1 MEAAR
6 MSRRIAM
13 YFAWDRDAETS
24 APLGE
29 LNNRFP
35 SLFEVR
41 RLFWPAYETLAGPAD
56 GQGID
61 GFLEAI
67 FLRNFAR
74 FGEQVAVT
82 TGRPPRLV
90 QRRTSAGDT
99 PLDAALLDQVDTLIV
114 ISFDTQHSGQAASET
129 EIAAVRAFLARPEAM
144 LFVCPHHDVG
154 DTEGLAPDAALARQV
169 AEFHHHGDIA
179 LPGQQRFGGFGLS
192 LMAGLGAPIR
202 NRFGLR
208 PAQAENGDPAPFI
221 EVAEDRFGLLAE
233 VPYLNLHP
241 HLPHYER
248 LDAGADALEVLA
260 RLTVHAEAPVH
271 PVMPPGGAFDAIL
284 QSRPEAGLGRLAVC
298 DATLWSSTAGGLNG
312 LQMLWKNV
320 IGA

>member
-1 MEAAR
+1 

-13 YFAWDRDAETS
+13 YFAWDWLAETA
-24 APLGE
+24 APLGD
-29 LNNRFP
+29 LDNRFP
-35 SLFEVR
+35 ALFEVR
-41 RLFWPAYETLAGPAD
+41 RLFWPTYEALAQAAG

-61 GFLEAI
+61 GFLESI

-74 FGEQVAVT
+74 FGELAAVT
-82 TGRPPRLV
+82 TGRPPRLI
-90 QRRTSAGDT
+90 QRRAPVGDT
-99 PLDAALLDQVDTLIV
+99 PLDAALLDQIDTLIV
-114 ISFDTQHSGQAASET
+114 ISFDSQRTGQAASEA
-129 EIAAVRAFLARPEAM
+129 EISAVRAFLGRPESM

-154 DTEGLAPDAALARQV
+154 DTAGLAPGAALARQV

-208 PAQAENGDPAPFI
+208 PAQAEKGDPAPFI
-221 EVAEDRFGLLAE
+221 EAAEDRFGILAE

-241 HLPHYER
+241 HLPRYER
-248 LDAGADALEVLA
+248 VGAGADALEVLA
-260 RLTVHAEAPVH
+260 RLTVHPAAQAH
-271 PVMPPGGAFDAIL
+271 PVVSPGAAFDAVL
-284 QSRPEAGLGRLAVC
+284 QARPEARLGRLVVC
-298 DATLWSSTAGGLNG
+298 DATLWSSTAGGLQG

-320 IGA
+320 IEA

>member
-1 MEAAR
+1 

-13 YFAWDRDAETS
+13 YFAWDWVAETT

-29 LNNRFP
+29 LDNRFP
-35 SLFEVR
+35 ALFEVR
-41 RLFWPAYETLAGPAD
+41 RLFWPAYEPLAEAP

-74 FGEQVAVT
+74 FGELAAVLS
-82 TGRPPRLV
+82 GRPLRLI
-90 QRRTSAGDT
+90 QRRTAAGDT
-99 PLDAALLDQVDTLIV
+99 PLDTALLDQVDTLIV
-114 ISFDTQHSGQAASET
+114 ISFDTRHSGLAPSDA

-144 LFVCPHHDVG
+144 LFVCPHHAVG
-154 DTEGLAPDAALARQV
+154 DTEGLEPDAALKQQV

-179 LPGQQRFGGFGLS
+179 LPGQQRFGGFGVS
-192 LMAGLGAPIR
+192 LMAALGAPIR

-208 PAQAENGDPAPFI
+208 PAQADNGDPARFT
-221 EVAEDRFGLLAE
+221 AAADDRFGILAE

-248 LDAGADALEVLA
+248 IGAGADTLEVLV
-260 RLTVHAEAPVH
+260 RQTVHATAPAH
-271 PVMPPGGAFDAIL
+271 PVIGPGGAFDAML
-284 QSRPEAGLGRLAVC
+284 QACPDAGLGQLVVC
-298 DATLWSSTAGGLNG
+298 DATLWSSTAGGLQG

-320 IGA
+320 IQA

>member
-1 MEAAR
+1 

-13 YFAWDRDAETS
+13 YFAWDWAAETT
-24 APLGE
+24 APLDE

-35 SLFEVR
+35 ALFEVR
-41 RLFWPAYETLAGPAD
+41 RLFWPAYETLAHTP

-61 GFLEAI
+61 GFLDAI

-74 FGEQVAVT
+74 FGELAAVL

-90 QRRTSAGDT
+90 QRRTAAGDT
-99 PLDAALLDQVDTLIV
+99 PLDAALLDQIDTLIV
-114 ISFDTQHSGQAASET
+114 ISFDTRHSGLVASDA
-129 EIAAVRAFLARPEAM
+129 EIAAVRAFLARQETM

-154 DTEGLAPDAALARQV
+154 DTEGLDPDAALKRQV

-208 PAQAENGDPAPFI
+208 PAQAENGDPAPFS
-221 EVAEDRFGLLAE
+221 EAADDRFGILAE

-248 LDAGADALEVLA
+248 IGAGADALEVLA
-260 RLTVHAEAPVH
+260 RQAVHATAPAH
-271 PVMPPGGAFDAIL
+271 PVIAPGAAFDSML
-284 QSRPEAGLGRLAVC
+284 QARPGAGLGRLLVC
-298 DATLWSSTAGGLNG
+298 DATLWSSTAGGLQG

-320 IGA
+320 IQA